1 MDGSRRTAASLL
13 QRMVIGFIAL
23 SALFA
28 GPAWADELAEF
39 DEVWDFR
46 DAPATEKRF
55 RALLASD
62 EAKSDL
68 SYRLQVQ
75 TQLART
81 LGLQKRFD
89 EAHAVLDAVE
99 TALTDATPHARVR
112 YGLERGRTLNSSK
125 QPAKAMPLFEAAW
138 DLAREIEAH
147 GLAVD
152 AAHMLGI
159 AAPDTAGKL
168 AWNVKAM
175 EYAEACKDPRA
186 MRWLGA
192 LYNNIGWTYHEA
204 KQFEK
209 ALEVHTKGWLWRQAR
224 APDSRGTHIAKWS
237 VAKQLREL
245 GRARLALAMQHE
257 LLATYEALEQEDG
270 FVYEEIG
277 ECLLLLDRADEA
289 APWFGKAWRL
299 LKDMTWIQDSEPERL
314 PRIKRL
320 GRVAED
326 EPAGK

>member
-1 MDGSRRTAASLL
+1 MRIHRSVLTGLLVALLLLSGTAY
-13 QRMVIGFIAL
+13 
-23 SALFA
+23 
-28 GPAWADELAEF
+28 ADELADF
-39 DEVWDFR
+39 GEVWDFR
-46 DAPATEKRF
+46 DVPATEKRF
-55 RALLASD
+55 RALLESD
-62 EAKSDL
+62 EAKADL

-81 LGLQKRFD
+81 LGLQKKFD
-89 EAHAVLDAVE
+89 AAHAVLDGVE
-99 TALTDATPHARVR
+99 QALTKDTPFARVR

-125 QPAKAMPLFEAAW
+125 QAAKAMPLFEAAW
-138 DLAREIEAH
+138 DLAREIKAH

-159 AAPDTAGKL
+159 AAPDTKGKL

-175 EYAEACKDPRA
+175 EYAEASKAPRA

-204 KQFEK
+204 KQYEK

-224 APDSRGTHIAKWS
+224 APDSRSTRIAKWS

-245 GRARLALAMQHE
+245 GRAHLALAMQRE
-257 LLATYEALEQEDG
+257 LLAVYEQLEQEDG

-277 ECLLLLDRADEA
+277 ECLLLLDRKDEA
-289 APWFGKAWRL
+289 TPWFAKAWNQ
-299 LKDMTWIQDSEPERL
+299 LKDMGWIRDSEPERL

-320 GRVAED
+320 GGVKD
-326 EPAGK
+326 ETPADK